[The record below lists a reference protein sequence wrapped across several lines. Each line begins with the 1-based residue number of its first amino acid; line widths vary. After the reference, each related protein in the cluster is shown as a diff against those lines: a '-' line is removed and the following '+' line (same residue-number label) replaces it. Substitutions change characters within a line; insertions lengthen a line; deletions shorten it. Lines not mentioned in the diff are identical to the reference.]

1 MQTSFI
7 QAETPEGPTLLNL
20 QNVAAIVV
28 DQNGTF
34 GVRRRVTVH
43 LAGGTQLTFDK
54 EYANKLIGTL
64 QAEGHLTVAPAH
76 G

>member
-1 MQTSFI
+1 MQASFI
-7 QAETPEGPTLLNL
+7 QVETPEGPTLLNL
-20 QNVAAIVV
+20 QNVAAVAV
-28 DQNGTF
+28 DENGTF

-54 EYANKLIGTL
+54 EYADRLISRL
-64 QAEGHLTVAPAH
+64 QAEGLLTVAPAE